1 MTTEDPGT
9 ASDERMTDFEAVMWI
24 LDGDPRL
31 SSAFAN
37 LTILDRAPDRNQLR
51 ARMEAATTAVPRL
64 RHRVVEDG
72 GPLATPAWREDPDFD
87 LDRHI
92 RWMDLGSDDLDSV
105 VAGLAG
111 HPFDR
116 DRPLWEF
123 VVIEGLD
130 DGRAAMVQ
138 RFDHT
143 ITDGEGGIRL
153 STQFLDLERD
163 PPPRASEDRTSDTDR
178 GRTGSEP
185 EPEEVADDGIGA
197 LWWPFHGLKNLAD
210 DTAAAIRT
218 VSGIPARTAEI
229 LDTALDAVQQLAV
242 DGRRS
247 PLWTD
252 RSIEHWFGRSALDL
266 AQVKDAAHAL
276 GGSVNDLFVTGAIE
290 GASRVHR
297 SAGLDVDQLRVAI
310 PVSTRQ
316 RGTSG
321 GNSFNPSHTLLPAGD
336 MPIEERFAA
345 VHERL
350 GRVKETQRGVSLEG
364 AVSAV
369 RLMPAPALIGLAGR
383 TAGAI
388 DFVCSNVRAAPFDLY
403 IAGAKLL
410 SNYPL
415 GPLVNTA
422 FNLTTMSYR
431 GWLFLGLVADP
442 VAVPDPSALL
452 EAIDESY
459 TELLAAGGV
468 GERRQPEPLP

>member
-1 MTTEDPGT
+1 
-9 ASDERMTDFEAVMWI
+9 MTDLEAVMWI
-24 LDGDPRL
+24 LDSDPRL

-37 LTILDRAPDRNQLR
+37 LTILDRAPDRERLR
-51 ARMEAATTAVPRL
+51 SRMDAATSVVSRL

-92 RWMDLGSDDLDSV
+92 RWMDLGSDDLDDV

-123 VVIEGLD
+123 VVIEGLAG
-130 DGRAAMVQ
+130 GRAAMVQ

-153 STQFLDLERD
+153 STQFLDIERD
-163 PPPRASEDRTSDTDR
+163 PPPRGEAAPRSTDDRTGPEPT
-178 GRTGSEP
+178 EP
-185 EPEEVADDGIGA
+185 EGTADGIGA
-197 LWWPFHGLKNLAD
+197 LWWPFNGLRNLAD
-210 DTAAAIRT
+210 APVAAIRSVT
-218 VSGIPARTAEI
+218 GMPARTAEI

-247 PLWTD
+247 PLWTE
-252 RSIEHWFGRSALDL
+252 RSTEHWFGRSALDL
-266 AQVKDAAHAL
+266 AQVKDSAHAL
-276 GGSVNDLFVTGAIE
+276 GGSVNDLFVTGALE

-297 SAGLDVDQLRVAI
+297 AAGLDVEQLRVAI

-316 RGTSG
+316 RGSSG

-336 MPIEERFAA
+336 MPVEERFAA

-350 GRVKETQRGVSLEG
+350 GRVKETQRGVSLDG
-364 AVSAV
+364 AVAAL
-369 RLMPAPALIGLAGR
+369 RLMPSSALIGLAGR

-388 DFVCSNVRAAPFDLY
+388 DLVCSNVRAAPFDLY

-452 EAIDESY
+452 DAIDESY
-459 TELLAAGGV
+459 TEILAAGGV
-468 GERRQPEPLP
+468 TDRRRPEAGP